1 MGLAD
6 AWQRLRS
13 VAHLYAVTP
22 CLHTDGQKQEKKAH
36 CDSLKISQKG
46 TIWLKHVCDVHPEN
60 IFFLPCIHDSD
71 MMGKKHYF

>member
-6 AWQRLRS
+6 AWQRLHS

-36 CDSLKISQKG
+36 CDSLKIS
-46 TIWLKHVCDVHPEN
+46 
-60 IFFLPCIHDSD
+60 
-71 MMGKKHYF
+71 